1 MHTFIPSSCTRS
13 ILSINIMIKNDS
25 VDAEGRK
32 FQRIVPTNDL
42 LDVD

>member
-13 ILSINIMIKNDS
+13 ILSNSIIIRYNS
-25 VDAEGRK
+25 VDAEGRT
-32 FQRIVPTNDL
+32 FQGIVPTNNL

>member
-1 MHTFIPSSCTRS
+1 MHTFIPSSCTMS
-13 ILSINIMIKNDS
+13 ILSNNIIIRYDS

-32 FQRIVPTNDL
+32 FQGMVPTNNL

>member
-1 MHTFIPSSCTRS
+1 MHTFIPSSCTMS
-13 ILSINIMIKNDS
+13 ILSINIIIRYDS

-32 FQRIVPTNDL
+32 VQGMVPTNNL